1 MRRKLS
7 LGGGAIALAAYVVVP
22 AAHAQTAVEPPTPP
36 QQLPAVQVTGTPT
49 FPERNLLPGTTVG
62 ITAQQIEE
70 TINVVNVEDALKYFP
85 SIVIRKR
92 HIGDVQAPIQ
102 TRTSG
107 LGQSARSLIYAD
119 GVLLS
124 ALIGNN
130 NTSASPRW
138 GMVAPAEVDRIDVMY
153 GPFAAAFPGNSIG
166 TIVEITTHMPKQL
179 EATAEV
185 LAATQNFKQYGTAGT
200 YNAYQ
205 ANATVGNRTGD
216 FSYWLSANYT
226 DSHSQ
231 PLAIVT
237 ALRPAS
243 PSAAGTP
250 VLGAYADSNR
260 LGQPIVDI
268 GAGGF
273 EHQQE
278 GTFKFKLAYD
288 FTPTLRATY
297 TVGLFQQENDAT
309 VQSYIT
315 DGAGNPVYSGNLNIL
330 GYNYNIPASSFSN
343 NYYNLNEDLIA
354 QSLVLRSNTGGTFDW
369 EAVGSYFNWNNSTL
383 RTPTAAIPVAQNG
396 GPGII
401 TSMDGTGWWNGDVKG
416 FWRPQGGTGATQ
428 VTFGAHYDRY
438 ALVSP
443 KYLTDNWIS
452 GGQGPLSSDAR
463 GKTQT
468 TAVWL
473 QDVWRVAPDW
483 TTTLGG
489 RYEWW
494 QAFD

>member
-1 MRRKLS
+1 M
-7 LGGGAIALAAYVVVP
+7 
-22 AAHAQTAVEPPTPP
+22 
-36 QQLPAVQVTGTPT
+36 
-49 FPERNLLPGTTVG
+49 
-62 ITAQQIEE
+62 
-70 TINVVNVEDALKYFP
+70 
-85 SIVIRKR
+85 
-92 HIGDVQAPIQ
+92 QAPIQ

-153 GPFAAAFPGNSIG
+153 GTVRRGVSGNSMG
-166 TIVEITTHMPKQL
+166 AIVEITTHMPKEL

-185 LAATQNFKQYGTAGT
+185 LAATQSFKMYGTAGT

-237 ALRPAS
+237 ALRP
-243 PSAAGTP
+243 PNPGLRRHSAF
-250 VLGAYADSNR
+250 GAYADSNR
-260 LGQPIVDI
+260 SGQAIVDI

-278 GTFKFKLAYD
+278 GTFKLKLAYD
-288 FTPTLRATY
+288 FSPALRAIY
-297 TVGLFQQENDAT
+297 TVGLFQQESDAT

-343 NYYNLNEDLIA
+343 NYYNLSEDLIA
-354 QSLVLRSNTGGTFDW
+354 QSLVLRSNTGTTFDW
-369 EAVGSYFNWNNSTL
+369 EAIGSYFNWNSSAL
-383 RTPTAAIPVAQNG
+383 RTRRQRSRWRRTAVPASSRRWTA
-396 GPGII
+396 
-401 TSMDGTGWWNGDVKG
+401 
-416 FWRPQGGTGATQ
+416 RAGGTAT
-428 VTFGAHYDRY
+428 
-438 ALVSP
+438 
-443 KYLTDNWIS
+443 
-452 GGQGPLSSDAR
+452 
-463 GKTQT
+463 
-468 TAVWL
+468 
-473 QDVWRVAPDW
+473 
-483 TTTLGG
+483 
-489 RYEWW
+489 
-494 QAFD
+494 